1 MGLTRM
7 AAAQPEVE
15 TNAGFKKLMHTTLGD
30 VH

>member
-1 MGLTRM
+1 M